1 MKHTIINALFLSA
14 AIACISCEDMLD
26 YQPKDRLSP
35 DTYFK
40 TETDCELWTN
50 NYYTVFPSAEG
61 IYSEPYDVIVRDVL
75 ADEISGVRKP
85 MPTDGNWNWEKLRE
99 MNFFLSRASQIEDE
113 SVRLEYEGLTRFF
126 RAYFYFEKVK
136 RYGDVPW
143 VDRPLGSDE
152 EELYKGRDSRE
163 LVMEKVMED
172 VDFAIANLPEVQNVY
187 RVTRWTARALKSRI
201 ALFEGTFRKYHGLDG
216 YEEFLQACVNASEPF
231 LTGPYSIYT
240 SGSTP
245 YQDLF
250 TSQDAIETEIILA
263 RAYTSAISGMT
274 HDVNGHLTGATMG
287 RPGMTR
293 NVVNMYLM
301 RDGSRYT
308 DQENYATKTFV
319 EECKNRDLRMAQTL
333 RTPGYK
339 RIGGSKELAP
349 DLSRST
355 TGYQLIKYLTEEKYD
370 ANKASTNDM
379 RPVGIDPRYLAY
391 FMRAMDLAKV
401 FYSLGGGLRQSL
413 NYAEAK
419 AELGTLKQADL
430 DNTIRPLRARA
441 GLPDLDMEEANAN
454 PDPYLSSPETG
465 YANVTGDN
473 KGVILEIRRERT
485 LETPM
490 EGLRYW
496 DIMRWKEGKRFEKP
510 IEGLY
515 FPGTGEYDLDG
526 NGSVDVCIYDTEKAP
541 GNSADVLYLK
551 LGSDIVLSEGTS
563 GNVLAHSTQQ
573 RTWNEERDYL
583 YPIPT
588 DDRVLTQGAISQ
600 NPGWNDGLPF

>member
-99 MNFFLSRASQIEDE
+99 MNFFLSRVSQIEDE

-308 DQENYATKTFV
+308 DQEHYDTKTFV

-379 RPVGIDPRYLAY
+379 PLFRLAEV
-391 FMRAMDLAKV
+391 L
-401 FYSLGGGLRQSL
+401 L

>member
-35 DTYFK
+35 DIYFK

-99 MNFFLSRASQIEDE
+99 MNFFLSRASQVEDE

-163 LVMEKVMED
+163 SVMEKVMED

-308 DQENYATKTFV
+308 DQENYAIKTFV

-379 RPVGIDPRYLAY
+379 PLFRLAEV
-391 FMRAMDLAKV
+391 L
-401 FYSLGGGLRQSL
+401 L

-551 LGSDIVLSEGTS
+551 LGSDIVLSKGTS

-573 RTWNEERDYL
+573 RIWNEKRDYL

>member
-308 DQENYATKTFV
+308 DQENYAIKTFV

-379 RPVGIDPRYLAY
+379 PLFRLAEV
-391 FMRAMDLAKV
+391 L
-401 FYSLGGGLRQSL
+401 L

-551 LGSDIVLSEGTS
+551 LGTDIVLSGGTS

>member
-99 MNFFLSRASQIEDE
+99 MNFFLSRASQVEDE

-163 LVMEKVMED
+163 SVMEKVMED

-216 YEEFLQACVNASEPF
+216 YEEFLQECVNASEPF

-308 DQENYATKTFV
+308 DQENYAIKTFV

-370 ANKASTNDM
+370 ANTASTNDM
-379 RPVGIDPRYLAY
+379 PLFRLAEV
-391 FMRAMDLAKV
+391 L
-401 FYSLGGGLRQSL
+401 L

-430 DNTIRPLRARA
+430 DNTIRPLRVRA

-551 LGSDIVLSEGTS
+551 LGTDIVLSKGTS

-573 RTWNEERDYL
+573 RIWNEARDYL

>member
-99 MNFFLSRASQIEDE
+99 MNFFLSRASQVEDE

-163 LVMEKVMED
+163 SVMEKVMED

-379 RPVGIDPRYLAY
+379 PLFRLAEV
-391 FMRAMDLAKV
+391 L
-401 FYSLGGGLRQSL
+401 L

-430 DNTIRPLRARA
+430 DNTIRPLRVRA

-465 YANVTGDN
+465 YANVTGAN
-473 KGVILEIRRERT
+473 KGVILEIRHERT

-551 LGSDIVLSEGTS
+551 LGSDIVPSEGTS

-573 RTWNEERDYL
+573 RIWNEERDYL

>member
-61 IYSEPYDVIVRDVL
+61 IYVL

-85 MPTDGNWNWEKLRE
+85 MPTDGNWNWKKLRE
-99 MNFFLSRASQIEDE
+99 MNFFLSRASQVEDE

-152 EELYKGRDSRE
+152 EELYEGRDPRE
-163 LVMEKVMED
+163 SVMEKVMED

-250 TSQDAIETEIILA
+250 TSQNAIGTEIILA

-308 DQENYATKTFV
+308 DQADYATKTFV

-355 TGYQLIKYLTEEKYD
+355 TGYQLIKYLTEERYD

-379 RPVGIDPRYLAY
+379 PLFRLAEV
-391 FMRAMDLAKV
+391 L
-401 FYSLGGGLRQSL
+401 L

-430 DNTIRPLRARA
+430 DNTIRPLRVRA
-441 GLPDLDMEEANAN
+441 GLPDLDMEEANAH
-454 PDPYLSSPETG
+454 PDPYLSSSETG
-465 YANVTGDN
+465 YANVTGAN

-551 LGSDIVLSEGTS
+551 LGSDIVLSGETS

-573 RTWNEERDYL
+573 RIWNEERDYL

>member
-99 MNFFLSRASQIEDE
+99 MNFFLSRASQVEDE

-163 LVMEKVMED
+163 SVMEKVMED

-250 TSQDAIETEIILA
+250 TSQNAIGTEIILA

-308 DQENYATKTFV
+308 DQTDYATKTFV

-379 RPVGIDPRYLAY
+379 PLFRLAEV
-391 FMRAMDLAKV
+391 L
-401 FYSLGGGLRQSL
+401 L

-454 PDPYLSSPETG
+454 PDPYLSSSETG
-465 YANVTGDN
+465 YANVTGAN

-551 LGSDIVLSEGTS
+551 LGSDIVLSGETS

-573 RTWNEERDYL
+573 RIWNEERDYL

>member
-99 MNFFLSRASQIEDE
+99 MNFFLSRASQVEDE

-163 LVMEKVMED
+163 SVMEKVMED

-308 DQENYATKTFV
+308 DQENYAIKTFV

-379 RPVGIDPRYLAY
+379 PLFRLAEV
-391 FMRAMDLAKV
+391 L
-401 FYSLGGGLRQSL
+401 L

-573 RTWNEERDYL
+573 RVWNEERDYL

>member
-35 DTYFK
+35 DTYFR

-75 ADEISGVRKP
+75 ADEISGVRRP

-163 LVMEKVMED
+163 SVMEKVMED

-250 TSQDAIETEIILA
+250 TSQNAIETEIILA

-308 DQENYATKTFV
+308 DQADYATKTFV
-319 EECKNRDLRMAQTL
+319 EECENRDLRMAQTL
-333 RTPGYK
+333 RTPGYQ
-339 RIGGSKELAP
+339 RIGGSEELAP

-355 TGYQLIKYLTEEKYD
+355 TGYQLIKYLTEERYD
-370 ANKASTNDM
+370 ANRASTNDM
-379 RPVGIDPRYLAY
+379 PLFRLAEV
-391 FMRAMDLAKV
+391 L
-401 FYSLGGGLRQSL
+401 L

-419 AELGTLKQADL
+419 AELGTLQQADL
-430 DNTIRPLRARA
+430 DNTIRPLRVRA

-465 YANVTGDN
+465 YANVTGAN

-526 NGSVDVCIYDTEKAP
+526 NGSVDVCIYDTEMAP

-551 LGSDIVLSEGTS
+551 LGSDIVLSGETS

-573 RTWNEERDYL
+573 RIWNEERDYL

>member
-99 MNFFLSRASQIEDE
+99 MNFFLSRASQVEDE

-143 VDRPLGSDE
+143 VDRPLSSDE

-163 LVMEKVMED
+163 SVMEKVMED

-250 TSQDAIETEIILA
+250 TSQNAIETEIILA

-308 DQENYATKTFV
+308 DQENYAIKTFV

-379 RPVGIDPRYLAY
+379 PLFRLAEV
-391 FMRAMDLAKV
+391 L
-401 FYSLGGGLRQSL
+401 L

-551 LGSDIVLSEGTS
+551 LGSDIVLSKGTS

-573 RTWNEERDYL
+573 RIWNEQRDYL

>member
-379 RPVGIDPRYLAY
+379 PLFRLAEV
-391 FMRAMDLAKV
+391 L
-401 FYSLGGGLRQSL
+401 L

-430 DNTIRPLRARA
+430 DNTIRPLRVRA

-551 LGSDIVLSEGTS
+551 LGSDIVLSKGTS

>member
-1 MKHTIINALFLSA
+1 MKHTIINVILFLA
-14 AIACISCEDMLD
+14 TIACVSCEDMLD
-26 YQPKDRLSP
+26 FQPKDRLSP
-35 DTYFK
+35 DTYFR

-61 IYSEPYDVIVRDVL
+61 VYSEPFDVIVRDVL

-85 MPTDGNWNWEKLRE
+85 MPTDGNWKWTKLRE
-99 MNFFLSRASQIEDE
+99 MNFFLSRSSQIEEE
-113 SVRLEYEGLTRFF
+113 SVRLRYEGLTRFF

-143 VDRPLGSDE
+143 VDKPLSSDDN
-152 EELYKGRDSRE
+152 ELYKGRDSRE
-163 LVMEKVMED
+163 FVMEKVMED
-172 VDFAIANLPEVQNVY
+172 IDFAIANLPEKQDVY
-187 RVTRWTARALKSRI
+187 HVTRWTARALKSRI
-201 ALFEGTFRKYHGLDG
+201 ALFEGTFRKYHGIDG
-216 YEEFLQACVNASEPF
+216 YEKYLQECVTASEPF
-231 LTGPYSIYT
+231 LNGPYNIYT
-240 SGSTP
+240 TGSTP

-250 TSQDAIETEIILA
+250 TSQNAIGTEIILA

-293 NVVNMYLM
+293 NAVNMYLM

-308 DQENYATKTFV
+308 DQPGYATKTFAD
-319 EECKNRDLRMAQTL
+319 ECKNRDLRMAQTI
-333 RTPGYK
+333 RTPKYK
-339 RIGGSKELAP
+339 RIGGNKELAP

-379 RPVGIDPRYLAY
+379 PLFRLAEV
-391 FMRAMDLAKV
+391 L
-401 FYSLGGGLRQSL
+401 L

-419 AELGTLKQADL
+419 AELGTLKQDDL
-430 DNTIRPLRARA
+430 NKTIKPLRSRA
-441 GLPDLDMEEANAN
+441 GLPELDMEEANEN

-465 YANVTGDN
+465 YANVAGAN

-515 FPGTGEYDLDG
+515 FAGTGEYDLDG
-526 NGSVDVCIYDTEKAP
+526 NGTIDVCIYDSETAP
-541 GNSADVLYLK
+541 GNKTGVLYLK
-551 LGSDIVLSEGTS
+551 LGSDIVLSEQTR
-563 GNVLAHSTQQ
+563 GNLLAHSTTR
-573 RTWNEERDYL
+573 RTWNEDRDYL

-600 NPGWNDGLPF
+600 NPGWDDGLPF

>member
-250 TSQDAIETEIILA
+250 TSQNAIETEIILA

-308 DQENYATKTFV
+308 DQENYAIKTFV

-379 RPVGIDPRYLAY
+379 PLFRLAEV
-391 FMRAMDLAKV
+391 L
-401 FYSLGGGLRQSL
+401 L

-551 LGSDIVLSEGTS
+551 LGSDIVLSKGTS

-573 RTWNEERDYL
+573 RIWNEKRDYL

>member
-85 MPTDGNWNWEKLRE
+85 MPTDGNWNWKKLRE
-99 MNFFLSRASQIEDE
+99 MNFFLSRASQVEDE

-152 EELYKGRDSRE
+152 EELYEGRDPRE
-163 LVMEKVMED
+163 SVMEKVMED

-250 TSQDAIETEIILA
+250 TPQNAIGTEIILA

-308 DQENYATKTFV
+308 DQADYATKTFV

-355 TGYQLIKYLTEEKYD
+355 TGYQLIKYLTEERYD

-379 RPVGIDPRYLAY
+379 PLFRLAEV
-391 FMRAMDLAKV
+391 L
-401 FYSLGGGLRQSL
+401 L

-419 AELGTLKQADL
+419 AELGEMDAAVWD
-430 DNTIRPLRARA
+430 
-441 GLPDLDMEEANAN
+441 
-454 PDPYLSSPETG
+454 ETG
-465 YANVTGDN
+465 G
-473 KGVILEIRRERT
+473 
-485 LETPM
+485 P
-490 EGLRYW
+490 
-496 DIMRWKEGKRFEKP
+496 
-510 IEGLY
+510 
-515 FPGTGEYDLDG
+515 
-526 NGSVDVCIYDTEKAP
+526 
-541 GNSADVLYLK
+541 
-551 LGSDIVLSEGTS
+551 
-563 GNVLAHSTQQ
+563 
-573 RTWNEERDYL
+573 
-583 YPIPT
+583 
-588 DDRVLTQGAISQ
+588 
-600 NPGWNDGLPF
+600 

>member
-379 RPVGIDPRYLAY
+379 PLFRLAEV
-391 FMRAMDLAKV
+391 L
-401 FYSLGGGLRQSL
+401 L

-430 DNTIRPLRARA
+430 DNTIRPLRVRA

-526 NGSVDVCIYDTEKAP
+526 NGSVDVCIYDTEEAP

-551 LGSDIVLSEGTS
+551 LGSDIVLSKGTS

>member
-1 MKHTIINALFLSA
+1 MKHTIINVILFLA
-14 AIACISCEDMLD
+14 TIACVSCEDMLD
-26 YQPKDRLSP
+26 FQPKDRLSP
-35 DTYFK
+35 DTYFR

-61 IYSEPYDVIVRDVL
+61 VYSEPFDVIVRDVL

-85 MPTDGNWNWEKLRE
+85 MPTDGNWKWTKLRE
-99 MNFFLSRASQIEDE
+99 MNFFLSRSSQIEEE
-113 SVRLEYEGLTRFF
+113 SVRLRYEGLTRFF

-143 VDRPLGSDE
+143 VDKPLSSDDN
-152 EELYKGRDSRE
+152 ELYKGRDSRKF
-163 LVMEKVMED
+163 VMEKVMED
-172 VDFAIANLPEVQNVY
+172 IDFAIANLPEKQDVY

-201 ALFEGTFRKYHGLDG
+201 ALFEGTFRKYHGIDG
-216 YEEFLQACVNASEPF
+216 YEKYLQECVTASEPF
-231 LTGPYSIYT
+231 LNGPYNIYT
-240 SGSTP
+240 TGSTP

-250 TSQDAIETEIILA
+250 TSQNAIGTEIILA

-293 NVVNMYLM
+293 NAVNMYLM

-308 DQENYATKTFV
+308 DQPGYATKTFV
-319 EECKNRDLRMAQTL
+319 DECKNRDLRMAQTI
-333 RTPGYK
+333 RTPKYK
-339 RIGGSKELAP
+339 RIGGNKELAP

-379 RPVGIDPRYLAY
+379 PLFRLAEV
-391 FMRAMDLAKV
+391 L
-401 FYSLGGGLRQSL
+401 L

-419 AELGTLKQADL
+419 AELGTLKQDDL
-430 DNTIRPLRARA
+430 NKTIKPLRSRA
-441 GLPDLDMEEANAN
+441 GLPELDMEEANEN

-465 YANVTGDN
+465 YANVTGAN

-515 FPGTGEYDLDG
+515 FAGTGEYDLDG
-526 NGSVDVCIYDTEKAP
+526 NGTVDVYIYDSETAP
-541 GNSADVLYLK
+541 GNKADVLYLK
-551 LGSDIVLSEGTS
+551 LGTDIVLSEKTS
-563 GNVLAHSTQQ
+563 GNLLAHSTIH

-600 NPGWNDGLPF
+600 NPGWDDGLPF

>member
-1 MKHTIINALFLSA
+1 MKHTIINVILFLA
-14 AIACISCEDMLD
+14 AIACVSCEDMLD
-26 YQPKDRLSP
+26 FQPKDRLSP
-35 DTYFK
+35 DTYFR

-61 IYSEPYDVIVRDVL
+61 VYSEPFDVIVRDVL

-85 MPTDGNWNWEKLRE
+85 MPTDGNWKWTKLRE
-99 MNFFLSRASQIEDE
+99 MNFFLSRSSQIEEE
-113 SVRLEYEGLTRFF
+113 SVRLRYEGLTRFF

-143 VDRPLGSDE
+143 VDKPLSSDDN
-152 EELYKGRDSRE
+152 ELYKGRDSRE
-163 LVMEKVMED
+163 FVMEKVMED
-172 VDFAIANLPEVQNVY
+172 IDFAIANLPEKQDVY
-187 RVTRWTARALKSRI
+187 HVTRWTARALKSRI
-201 ALFEGTFRKYHGLDG
+201 ALFEGTFRKYHGIDG
-216 YEEFLQACVNASEPF
+216 YEKYLQECVTASEPF
-231 LTGPYSIYT
+231 LNGPYNIYT
-240 SGSTP
+240 TGSTP

-250 TSQDAIETEIILA
+250 TSQNAIGTEIILA

-293 NVVNMYLM
+293 NAVNMYLM

-308 DQENYATKTFV
+308 DQPGYATKTFV
-319 EECKNRDLRMAQTL
+319 DECKNRDLRMAQTI
-333 RTPGYK
+333 RTPKYK
-339 RIGGSKELAP
+339 RIGGNKELAP

-379 RPVGIDPRYLAY
+379 PLFRLAEV
-391 FMRAMDLAKV
+391 L
-401 FYSLGGGLRQSL
+401 L

-419 AELGTLKQADL
+419 AELGTLKQDDL
-430 DNTIRPLRARA
+430 NKTIKPLRSRA
-441 GLPDLDMEEANAN
+441 GLPELDMEEANEN

-465 YANVTGDN
+465 YANVTGAN

-510 IEGLY
+510 TEGLY
-515 FPGTGEYDLDG
+515 FAGTGEYDLDG
-526 NGSVDVCIYDTEKAP
+526 NGTVDVNIYDSETAP
-541 GNSADVLYLK
+541 GNKADVLYLK
-551 LGSDIVLSEGTS
+551 LGTDIVLSEKTS
-563 GNVLAHSTQQ
+563 GNLLAHSSTH
-573 RTWNEERDYL
+573 RIWNEERDYL

-600 NPGWNDGLPF
+600 NPGWDDGLPF

>member
-1 MKHTIINALFLSA
+1 MKHTTINALFLSA

-172 VDFAIANLPEVQNVY
+172 VDFAIANLPEVQDVY

-308 DQENYATKTFV
+308 DQENYAIKTFV

-379 RPVGIDPRYLAY
+379 PLFRLAEV
-391 FMRAMDLAKV
+391 L
-401 FYSLGGGLRQSL
+401 L

-430 DNTIRPLRARA
+430 DNTIRPLRVRA

-573 RTWNEERDYL
+573 RIWNEERDYL

>member
-85 MPTDGNWNWEKLRE
+85 MPTDGNWNWKKLRE
-99 MNFFLSRASQIEDE
+99 MNFFLSRASQVEDE

-152 EELYKGRDSRE
+152 EELYEGRDPRE
-163 LVMEKVMED
+163 SVMEKVMED

-187 RVTRWTARALKSRI
+187 RVTRWTAHALKSRI

-250 TSQDAIETEIILA
+250 TSQNAIGTEIILA

-308 DQENYATKTFV
+308 DQADYATKTFV

-355 TGYQLIKYLTEEKYD
+355 TGYQLIKYLTEERYD

-379 RPVGIDPRYLAY
+379 PLFRLAEV
-391 FMRAMDLAKV
+391 L
-401 FYSLGGGLRQSL
+401 L

-430 DNTIRPLRARA
+430 DNTIRPLRVRA
-441 GLPDLDMEEANAN
+441 GLPDLDMEEANAH
-454 PDPYLSSPETG
+454 PDPYLSSSETG
-465 YANVTGDN
+465 YANVTGAN

-551 LGSDIVLSEGTS
+551 LGSDIVLSGETS

-573 RTWNEERDYL
+573 RIWNEERDYL

>member
-85 MPTDGNWNWEKLRE
+85 MPTDGNWNWKKLRE
-99 MNFFLSRASQIEDE
+99 MNFFLSRASQVEDE

-152 EELYKGRDSRE
+152 EELYEGRDPRE
-163 LVMEKVMED
+163 SVMEKVMED

-250 TSQDAIETEIILA
+250 TSQNAIGTEIILA

-293 NVVNMYLM
+293 NMYLM

-308 DQENYATKTFV
+308 DQADYATKTFV

-355 TGYQLIKYLTEEKYD
+355 TGYQLIKYLTEERYD

-379 RPVGIDPRYLAY
+379 PLFRLAEV
-391 FMRAMDLAKV
+391 L
-401 FYSLGGGLRQSL
+401 L

-430 DNTIRPLRARA
+430 DNTIRPLRVRA
-441 GLPDLDMEEANAN
+441 GLPDLDMEEANAH
-454 PDPYLSSPETG
+454 PDPYLSSSETG
-465 YANVTGDN
+465 YANVTGAN

-551 LGSDIVLSEGTS
+551 LGSDIVLSGETS

-573 RTWNEERDYL
+573 RIWNEERDYL

>member
-1 MKHTIINALFLSA
+1 MKHTIINVILFLA
-14 AIACISCEDMLD
+14 TIACVSCEDILD
-26 YQPKDRLSP
+26 FQPKDRLSP
-35 DTYFK
+35 DTYFR

-61 IYSEPYDVIVRDVL
+61 VYSEPFDVIVRDVL

-85 MPTDGNWNWEKLRE
+85 MPTDGNWKWTKLRE
-99 MNFFLSRASQIEDE
+99 MNFFLSRSSQIEEE
-113 SVRLEYEGLTRFF
+113 SVRLRYEGLTRFF

-143 VDRPLGSDE
+143 VDKPLSSDDNK
-152 EELYKGRDSRE
+152 LYKGRDSRE
-163 LVMEKVMED
+163 FVMEKVMED
-172 VDFAIANLPEVQNVY
+172 IDFAIANLPEKQDVY
-187 RVTRWTARALKSRI
+187 HVTRWTARALKSRI
-201 ALFEGTFRKYHGLDG
+201 ALFEGTFRKYHGIDG
-216 YEEFLQACVNASEPF
+216 YEKYLQECVTASEPF
-231 LTGPYSIYT
+231 LNGPYNIYT
-240 SGSTP
+240 TGSTP

-250 TSQDAIETEIILA
+250 TSQNAIGTEIILA

-293 NVVNMYLM
+293 NAVNMYLM

-308 DQENYATKTFV
+308 DQPGYATKTFAD
-319 EECKNRDLRMAQTL
+319 ECKNRDLRMAQTI
-333 RTPGYK
+333 RTPKYK
-339 RIGGSKELAP
+339 RIGGNKELAP

-379 RPVGIDPRYLAY
+379 PLFRLAEV
-391 FMRAMDLAKV
+391 L
-401 FYSLGGGLRQSL
+401 L

-419 AELGTLKQADL
+419 AELGTLKQDDL
-430 DNTIRPLRARA
+430 NKTIKPLRSRA
-441 GLPDLDMEEANAN
+441 GLPELDMEEANEN

-465 YANVTGDN
+465 YANVAGAN

-515 FPGTGEYDLDG
+515 FAGTGEYDLDG
-526 NGSVDVCIYDTEKAP
+526 NGTVDVYIYDSETAP
-541 GNSADVLYLK
+541 GNKADVLYLK
-551 LGSDIVLSEGTS
+551 LGTDIVLSEKTS
-563 GNVLAHSTQQ
+563 GNLLAHSTTH
-573 RTWNEERDYL
+573 RIWNEERDYL

-600 NPGWNDGLPF
+600 NPGWDDGLPF

>member
-1 MKHTIINALFLSA
+1 MKHTIINVILFLA
-14 AIACISCEDMLD
+14 AIACVSCEDMLD
-26 YQPKDRLSP
+26 FQPKDRLSP
-35 DTYFK
+35 DTYFR

-61 IYSEPYDVIVRDVL
+61 VYSEPFDVIVRDVL

-85 MPTDGNWNWEKLRE
+85 MPTDGNWKWTKLRE
-99 MNFFLSRASQIEDE
+99 MNFFLSRSSQIEEE
-113 SVRLEYEGLTRFF
+113 SVRLRYEGLTRFF

-143 VDRPLGSDE
+143 VDKPLSSDDN
-152 EELYKGRDSRE
+152 ELYKGRDSRE
-163 LVMEKVMED
+163 FVMEKVMED
-172 VDFAIANLPEVQNVY
+172 IDFAIANLPEKQDVY
-187 RVTRWTARALKSRI
+187 HVTRWTARALKSRI
-201 ALFEGTFRKYHGLDG
+201 ALFEGTFRKYHGIDG
-216 YEEFLQACVNASEPF
+216 YEKYLQECVTASEPF
-231 LTGPYSIYT
+231 LNGPYNIYT
-240 SGSTP
+240 TGSTP

-250 TSQDAIETEIILA
+250 TSQNAIVTEIILA

-293 NVVNMYLM
+293 NAVNMYLM

-308 DQENYATKTFV
+308 DQPGYATKTFAD
-319 EECKNRDLRMAQTL
+319 ECKNRDLRMAQTI
-333 RTPGYK
+333 RTPKYK
-339 RIGGSKELAP
+339 RIGGKKELAP

-379 RPVGIDPRYLAY
+379 PLFRLAEV
-391 FMRAMDLAKV
+391 L
-401 FYSLGGGLRQSL
+401 L

-419 AELGTLKQADL
+419 AELGTLKQDDL
-430 DNTIRPLRARA
+430 NKTIKPLRSRA
-441 GLPDLDMEEANAN
+441 GLPELDMEEANEN

-465 YANVTGDN
+465 YANVTGAN

-515 FPGTGEYDLDG
+515 FAGTGEYDLDG
-526 NGSVDVCIYDTEKAP
+526 NGTVDVYIYDSETAP
-541 GNSADVLYLK
+541 GNKADVLYLK
-551 LGSDIVLSEGTS
+551 LGTDIVLSEKTS
-563 GNVLAHSTQQ
+563 GNLLAHSSTH
-573 RTWNEERDYL
+573 RIWNEERDYL

-600 NPGWNDGLPF
+600 NPGWDDGLPF

>member
-99 MNFFLSRASQIEDE
+99 MNFFLSRASQVEDE

-163 LVMEKVMED
+163 SVMEKVMED

-250 TSQDAIETEIILA
+250 TSQNAIETEIILA

-308 DQENYATKTFV
+308 DQENYAIKTFV

-379 RPVGIDPRYLAY
+379 PLFRLAEV
-391 FMRAMDLAKV
+391 L
-401 FYSLGGGLRQSL
+401 L

-573 RTWNEERDYL
+573 RIWNEERDYL

>member
-163 LVMEKVMED
+163 SVMEKVMED

-250 TSQDAIETEIILA
+250 TSQNAIETEIILA

-308 DQENYATKTFV
+308 DQENYAIKTFV

-379 RPVGIDPRYLAY
+379 PLFRLAEV
-391 FMRAMDLAKV
+391 L
-401 FYSLGGGLRQSL
+401 L

-430 DNTIRPLRARA
+430 DNTIRPLRVRA

-541 GNSADVLYLK
+541 GNSDDVLYLK
-551 LGSDIVLSEGTS
+551 LGTDIVLSGGTS

-573 RTWNEERDYL
+573 RTWNEQRDYL

>member
-308 DQENYATKTFV
+308 DQENYAIKTFV

-379 RPVGIDPRYLAY
+379 PLFRLAEV
-391 FMRAMDLAKV
+391 L
-401 FYSLGGGLRQSL
+401 L

-551 LGSDIVLSEGTS
+551 LGSDIVLSKGTS

>member
-1 MKHTIINALFLSA
+1 MKHTIINVILFLA
-14 AIACISCEDMLD
+14 TIACVSCEEMLD
-26 YQPKDRLSP
+26 FQPKDRLSP
-35 DTYFK
+35 DTYFR

-61 IYSEPYDVIVRDVL
+61 VYSEPFDVIVRDVL

-85 MPTDGNWNWEKLRE
+85 MPTDGNWKWTKLRE
-99 MNFFLSRASQIEDE
+99 MNFFLSRSSQIEEE
-113 SVRLEYEGLTRFF
+113 SVRLRYEGLTRFF

-143 VDRPLGSDE
+143 VDKPLSSDDN
-152 EELYKGRDSRE
+152 ELYKGRDSRE
-163 LVMEKVMED
+163 FVMEKVMED
-172 VDFAIANLPEVQNVY
+172 IDFAIANLPEKQDVY
-187 RVTRWTARALKSRI
+187 HVTRWTARALKSRI
-201 ALFEGTFRKYHGLDG
+201 ALFEGTFRKYHGIDG
-216 YEEFLQACVNASEPF
+216 YEKYLQECVTASEPF
-231 LTGPYSIYT
+231 LNGPYNIYT
-240 SGSTP
+240 TGSTP

-250 TSQDAIETEIILA
+250 TSQNAIGTEIILA

-293 NVVNMYLM
+293 NAVNMYLM

-308 DQENYATKTFV
+308 DQPGYATKTFV
-319 EECKNRDLRMAQTL
+319 DECKNRDLRMAQTI
-333 RTPGYK
+333 RTPKYK
-339 RIGGSKELAP
+339 RIGGKKELAP

-379 RPVGIDPRYLAY
+379 PLFRLAEV
-391 FMRAMDLAKV
+391 L
-401 FYSLGGGLRQSL
+401 L

-419 AELGTLKQADL
+419 AELGTLKQDDL
-430 DNTIRPLRARA
+430 NKTIKPLRSRA
-441 GLPDLDMEEANAN
+441 GLPELDMEEANEN

-465 YANVTGDN
+465 YANVTGAN

-515 FPGTGEYDLDG
+515 FAGTGEYDLDG
-526 NGSVDVCIYDTEKAP
+526 NGTVDVYIYDSETAP
-541 GNSADVLYLK
+541 GNKADVLYLK
-551 LGSDIVLSEGTS
+551 LGTDIVLSEKTS
-563 GNVLAHSTQQ
+563 GNLLAHSTTP
-573 RTWNEERDYL
+573 RIWNEERDYL

-600 NPGWNDGLPF
+600 NPGWDDGLPF

>member
-99 MNFFLSRASQIEDE
+99 MNFFLSRASQVEDE

-163 LVMEKVMED
+163 SVMEKVMED

-250 TSQDAIETEIILA
+250 TSQNAIETEIILA

-308 DQENYATKTFV
+308 DQENYAIKTFV

-379 RPVGIDPRYLAY
+379 PLFRLAEV
-391 FMRAMDLAKV
+391 L
-401 FYSLGGGLRQSL
+401 L

-430 DNTIRPLRARA
+430 DNTIRPLRVRA

-573 RTWNEERDYL
+573 RVWNEERDYL

>member
-50 NYYTVFPSAEG
+50 NYYTVYPSAEG

-85 MPTDGNWNWEKLRE
+85 MPTDGNWNWKKLRE
-99 MNFFLSRASQIEDE
+99 MNFFLSRASQVEDE

-152 EELYKGRDSRE
+152 EELYEGRDPRE
-163 LVMEKVMED
+163 SVMEKVMED

-250 TSQDAIETEIILA
+250 TSQNAIGTEIILA

-308 DQENYATKTFV
+308 DQADYATKTFV

-355 TGYQLIKYLTEEKYD
+355 TGYQLIKYLTEERYD

-379 RPVGIDPRYLAY
+379 PLFRLAEV
-391 FMRAMDLAKV
+391 L
-401 FYSLGGGLRQSL
+401 L

-430 DNTIRPLRARA
+430 DNTIRPLRVRA
-441 GLPDLDMEEANAN
+441 GLPDLDMEEANAH
-454 PDPYLSSPETG
+454 PDPYLSSSETG
-465 YANVTGDN
+465 YANVTGAN

-551 LGSDIVLSEGTS
+551 LGSDIVLSGETS

-573 RTWNEERDYL
+573 RIWNEERDYL

>member
-99 MNFFLSRASQIEDE
+99 MNFFLSRASQVEDE

-163 LVMEKVMED
+163 SVMEKVMED

-308 DQENYATKTFV
+308 DQENYAIKTFV

-379 RPVGIDPRYLAY
+379 PLFRLAEV
-391 FMRAMDLAKV
+391 L
-401 FYSLGGGLRQSL
+401 L

-551 LGSDIVLSEGTS
+551 LGSDIVLSGGTS

>member
-85 MPTDGNWNWEKLRE
+85 MPTDGNWNWKKLRE
-99 MNFFLSRASQIEDE
+99 MNFFLSRASQVEDE

-136 RYGDVPW
+136 RYGDVSW

-152 EELYKGRDSRE
+152 EELYEGRDPRE
-163 LVMEKVMED
+163 SVMEKVMED

-250 TSQDAIETEIILA
+250 TSQNAIGTEIILA

-308 DQENYATKTFV
+308 DQADYATKTFV

-355 TGYQLIKYLTEEKYD
+355 TGYQLIKYLTEERYD

-379 RPVGIDPRYLAY
+379 PLFRLAEV
-391 FMRAMDLAKV
+391 L
-401 FYSLGGGLRQSL
+401 L

-430 DNTIRPLRARA
+430 DNTIRPLRVRA
-441 GLPDLDMEEANAN
+441 GLPDLDMEEANAH
-454 PDPYLSSPETG
+454 PDPYLSSSETG
-465 YANVTGDN
+465 YANVTGAN

-526 NGSVDVCIYDTEKAP
+526 DGSVDVCIYDTEKAP

-551 LGSDIVLSEGTS
+551 LGSDIVLSGETS

-573 RTWNEERDYL
+573 RIWNEERDYL

>member
-50 NYYTVFPSAEG
+50 NYYTVFPSADG

-99 MNFFLSRASQIEDE
+99 MNFFLSRASQVEDE

-163 LVMEKVMED
+163 SVMEKVMED

-250 TSQDAIETEIILA
+250 TSQNAIETEIILA

-308 DQENYATKTFV
+308 DQADYATKTFV

-379 RPVGIDPRYLAY
+379 PLFRLAEV
-391 FMRAMDLAKV
+391 L
-401 FYSLGGGLRQSL
+401 L

-430 DNTIRPLRARA
+430 DNTIRPLRVRA

-454 PDPYLSSPETG
+454 PDPYLSSSETG
-465 YANVTGDN
+465 YANVTGAN

-551 LGSDIVLSEGTS
+551 LGSDIVLSGETS

-573 RTWNEERDYL
+573 RIWNEERDYL

>member
-99 MNFFLSRASQIEDE
+99 MNFFLSRASQVEDE

-163 LVMEKVMED
+163 SVMEKVMED

-379 RPVGIDPRYLAY
+379 PLFRLAEV
-391 FMRAMDLAKV
+391 L
-401 FYSLGGGLRQSL
+401 L

-430 DNTIRPLRARA
+430 DNTIRPLRVRA
-441 GLPDLDMEEANAN
+441 GLPDLDMKEANAN

-573 RTWNEERDYL
+573 RIWNEERDYL

>member
-99 MNFFLSRASQIEDE
+99 MNFFLSRASQVEDE

-163 LVMEKVMED
+163 SVMEKVMED

-201 ALFEGTFRKYHGLDG
+201 ALFEGSFRIYHGLAG
-216 YEEFLQACVNASEPF
+216 FEEFLQACVNASEPF

-250 TSQDAIETEIILA
+250 TSQNAIETEIILA

-308 DQENYATKTFV
+308 DQADYATKTFV

-379 RPVGIDPRYLAY
+379 PLFRLAEV
-391 FMRAMDLAKV
+391 L
-401 FYSLGGGLRQSL
+401 L

-430 DNTIRPLRARA
+430 DNTIRPLRVRA

-573 RTWNEERDYL
+573 RIWNEERDYL

-600 NPGWNDGLPF
+600 NPGRNDGLPF

>member
-99 MNFFLSRASQIEDE
+99 MNFFLSRASQVEDE

-201 ALFEGTFRKYHGLDG
+201 ALFEGTFRKYHGLNG

-308 DQENYATKTFV
+308 DQEHYDTKTFV

-379 RPVGIDPRYLAY
+379 PLFRLAEV
-391 FMRAMDLAKV
+391 L
-401 FYSLGGGLRQSL
+401 L

-430 DNTIRPLRARA
+430 DNTIRPLRVRA

>member
-1 MKHTIINALFLSA
+1 MKHTIINVILFLA
-14 AIACISCEDMLD
+14 TIACVSCEDMLD
-26 YQPKDRLSP
+26 FQPKDRLSP
-35 DTYFK
+35 DTYFR

-61 IYSEPYDVIVRDVL
+61 VYSEPFDVIVRDVL

-85 MPTDGNWNWEKLRE
+85 MPTDGNWKWTKLRE
-99 MNFFLSRASQIEDE
+99 MNFFLSRSSQIEEE
-113 SVRLEYEGLTRFF
+113 SVRLRYEGLTRFF

-143 VDRPLGSDE
+143 VDKPLSSDDN
-152 EELYKGRDSRE
+152 ELYKGRDSRE
-163 LVMEKVMED
+163 FVMEKVMED
-172 VDFAIANLPEVQNVY
+172 IDFAIANLPEKQDVY
-187 RVTRWTARALKSRI
+187 HVTRWTARALKSRI
-201 ALFEGTFRKYHGLDG
+201 ALFEGTFRKYHGIDG
-216 YEEFLQACVNASEPF
+216 YEKYLQECVTASEPF
-231 LTGPYSIYT
+231 LNGPYNIYT
-240 SGSTP
+240 TGSTP

-250 TSQDAIETEIILA
+250 TSQNAIVTEIILA

-293 NVVNMYLM
+293 NAVNMYLM

-308 DQENYATKTFV
+308 DQPGYATKTFV
-319 EECKNRDLRMAQTL
+319 DECKNRDLRMAQTI
-333 RTPGYK
+333 RTPKYK
-339 RIGGSKELAP
+339 RIGGNKELAP

-379 RPVGIDPRYLAY
+379 PLFRLAEV
-391 FMRAMDLAKV
+391 L
-401 FYSLGGGLRQSL
+401 L

-419 AELGTLKQADL
+419 AELGTLKQDDL
-430 DNTIRPLRARA
+430 NKTIKPLRSRA
-441 GLPDLDMEEANAN
+441 GLPELDMEEANEN

-465 YANVTGDN
+465 YANVAGAN

-515 FPGTGEYDLDG
+515 FAGTGEYDLDG
-526 NGSVDVCIYDTEKAP
+526 NGTVDVYIYDSETAP
-541 GNSADVLYLK
+541 GNKADVLYLK
-551 LGSDIVLSEGTS
+551 LGTDIVLSEKTS
-563 GNVLAHSTQQ
+563 GNLLAHSTTH
-573 RTWNEERDYL
+573 RIWNEERDYL

-600 NPGWNDGLPF
+600 NPGWDDGLPF

>member
-250 TSQDAIETEIILA
+250 TSQNAIETEIILA

-308 DQENYATKTFV
+308 DQENYAIKTFV

-379 RPVGIDPRYLAY
+379 PLFRLAEV
-391 FMRAMDLAKV
+391 L
-401 FYSLGGGLRQSL
+401 L

-430 DNTIRPLRARA
+430 DNTIRPLRVRA

-541 GNSADVLYLK
+541 GNSDDVLYLK
-551 LGSDIVLSEGTS
+551 LGTDIVLSGGTS

-573 RTWNEERDYL
+573 RTWNEQRDYL

>member
-1 MKHTIINALFLSA
+1 MKHTIINVILFLA
-14 AIACISCEDMLD
+14 AIACVSCEDMLD
-26 YQPKDRLSP
+26 FQPKDRLSP
-35 DTYFK
+35 DTYFR

-61 IYSEPYDVIVRDVL
+61 VYSEPFDVIVRDVL

-85 MPTDGNWNWEKLRE
+85 MPTDGNWKWTKLRE
-99 MNFFLSRASQIEDE
+99 MNFFLSRSSQIEEE
-113 SVRLEYEGLTRFF
+113 SVRLRYEGLTRFF

-143 VDRPLGSDE
+143 VDKPLSSDDN
-152 EELYKGRDSRE
+152 ELYKGRDSRE
-163 LVMEKVMED
+163 FVMEKVMED
-172 VDFAIANLPEVQNVY
+172 IDFAIANLPEKQDVY
-187 RVTRWTARALKSRI
+187 HVTKWTARALKSRI
-201 ALFEGTFRKYHGLDG
+201 ALFEGTFRKYHGIDG
-216 YEEFLQACVNASEPF
+216 YEKYLQECVTASEPF
-231 LTGPYSIYT
+231 LNGPYNIYT
-240 SGSTP
+240 TGSTP

-250 TSQDAIETEIILA
+250 TSQNAIGTEIILA

-293 NVVNMYLM
+293 NAVNMYLM

-308 DQENYATKTFV
+308 DQPGYATKTFAD
-319 EECKNRDLRMAQTL
+319 ECKNRDLRMAQTI
-333 RTPGYK
+333 RTPKYK
-339 RIGGSKELAP
+339 RIGGNKELAP

-379 RPVGIDPRYLAY
+379 PLFRLAEV
-391 FMRAMDLAKV
+391 L
-401 FYSLGGGLRQSL
+401 L

-419 AELGTLKQADL
+419 AELGTLKQDDL
-430 DNTIRPLRARA
+430 NKTIKPLRSRA
-441 GLPDLDMEEANAN
+441 GLPELDMEEANEN

-465 YANVTGDN
+465 YANVAGAN

-515 FPGTGEYDLDG
+515 FAGTGEYDLDG
-526 NGSVDVCIYDTEKAP
+526 NGTVDVYIYDSETAP
-541 GNSADVLYLK
+541 GNKADVLYLK
-551 LGSDIVLSEGTS
+551 LGTDIVLSEKTS
-563 GNVLAHSTQQ
+563 GNLLAHSTTH
-573 RTWNEERDYL
+573 RIWNEERDYL

-600 NPGWNDGLPF
+600 NPGWDDGLPF

>member
-1 MKHTIINALFLSA
+1 MKHTIINVILFLA
-14 AIACISCEDMLD
+14 AIACVSCEDMLD
-26 YQPKDRLSP
+26 FQPKDRLSP
-35 DTYFK
+35 DTYFR

-61 IYSEPYDVIVRDVL
+61 VYSEPFDVIVRDVL

-85 MPTDGNWNWEKLRE
+85 MPTDGNWKWTKLRE
-99 MNFFLSRASQIEDE
+99 MNFFLSRSSQIEEE
-113 SVRLEYEGLTRFF
+113 SVRLRYEGLTRFF

-143 VDRPLGSDE
+143 VDKPLSSDDN
-152 EELYKGRDSRE
+152 ELYKGRDSRE
-163 LVMEKVMED
+163 FVMEKVMED
-172 VDFAIANLPEVQNVY
+172 IDFAIANLPEKQDVY
-187 RVTRWTARALKSRI
+187 HVTRWTARALKSRI
-201 ALFEGTFRKYHGLDG
+201 ALFEGTFRKYHGIDG
-216 YEEFLQACVNASEPF
+216 YEKYLQECVTASEPF
-231 LTGPYSIYT
+231 LNGPYNIYT
-240 SGSTP
+240 TGSTP

-250 TSQDAIETEIILA
+250 TSQNAIGTEIILA

-293 NVVNMYLM
+293 NAVNMYLM

-308 DQENYATKTFV
+308 DQPGYATKTFAD
-319 EECKNRDLRMAQTL
+319 ECKNRDLRMAQTI
-333 RTPGYK
+333 RTPKYK
-339 RIGGSKELAP
+339 RIGGNKELAP

-379 RPVGIDPRYLAY
+379 PLFRLAEV
-391 FMRAMDLAKV
+391 L
-401 FYSLGGGLRQSL
+401 L

-419 AELGTLKQADL
+419 AELGTLKQDDL
-430 DNTIRPLRARA
+430 NKTIKPLRSRA
-441 GLPDLDMEEANAN
+441 GLPELDMEEANEN

-465 YANVTGDN
+465 YANVTGAN

-515 FPGTGEYDLDG
+515 FAGTGEYDLDG
-526 NGSVDVCIYDTEKAP
+526 NGTVDVYIYDSETAP
-541 GNSADVLYLK
+541 GNKADVLYLK
-551 LGSDIVLSEGTS
+551 LGTDIVLSEKTS
-563 GNVLAHSTQQ
+563 GNLLAHSTTH
-573 RTWNEERDYL
+573 RIWNEERDYL

-600 NPGWNDGLPF
+600 NPGWDDGLPF

>member
-163 LVMEKVMED
+163 SVMEKVMED

-250 TSQDAIETEIILA
+250 TSQNAIGTEIILA

-308 DQENYATKTFV
+308 DQADYATKTFV

-355 TGYQLIKYLTEEKYD
+355 TGYQLIKYLTEERYD

-379 RPVGIDPRYLAY
+379 PLFRLAEV
-391 FMRAMDLAKV
+391 L
-401 FYSLGGGLRQSL
+401 L

-430 DNTIRPLRARA
+430 DNTIRPLRVRA
-441 GLPDLDMEEANAN
+441 GLPDLDMEEANAH
-454 PDPYLSSPETG
+454 PDPYLSSSETG
-465 YANVTGDN
+465 YANVTGAN

-551 LGSDIVLSEGTS
+551 LGSDIVLSGETS

-573 RTWNEERDYL
+573 RIWNEERDYL